1 MRDARESG
9 TPSTAS
15 SQRLSD
21 EELRDIT
28 SAMPAAAQVEDL
40 ADVFDMLGDP
50 GRVRIL
56 SALLL
61 AQLPVRD
68 LAQVVGM
75 SESAVSHALRLLRA
89 HRMVGVDRV
98 GRVAYYHLA
107 DSHVTEL
114 LELALAH
121 AGHTSL
127 VHVHSGD
134 PHSRDPLS
142 RREHGHSRPS

>member
-1 MRDARESG
+1 
-9 TPSTAS
+9 
-15 SQRLSD
+15 
-21 EELRDIT
+21 
-28 SAMPAAAQVEDL
+28 MPEPRQVEDL

-68 LAQVVGM
+68 LAQVAGM

-89 HRMVGVDRV
+89 HRMVGVERA

-114 LELALAH
+114 LQLALAH

-127 VHVHSGD
+127 VHLHAAD
-134 PHSRDPLS
+134 PHSRDPRS
-142 RREHGHSRPS
+142 GRNHADQQR

>member
-1 MRDARESG
+1 MSNPPGREEAAEQP
-9 TPSTAS
+9 TP
-15 SQRLSD
+15 QRLPD
-21 EELRDIT
+21 EELRRIS
-28 SAMPAAAQVEDL
+28 SALPAPGEVDDL

-98 GRVAYYHLA
+98 GREAFYHLA
-107 DSHVTEL
+107 DFHVTEL
-114 LELALAH
+114 LQLALAH
-121 AGHTSL
+121 AGHTTL
-127 VHVHSGD
+127 VHPDSGD
-134 PHSRDPLS
+134 PHARDP
-142 RREHGHSRPS
+142 RTRGHDEPR